1 MTAAAGTTTI
11 TAQGTVDSRPW
22 YREPWPW
29 IVMAGPAIVIVAG
42 VITAWIAF
50 AGADGLVSDDYY
62 KQGLA
67 INRVIARGEAAA
79 QRGLAGELAIGAS
92 GELRVRLEQRADQTP
107 LPAAVRVRLVHPT
120 RASEDRVVE
129 ALRSEA
135 GDYRAQ
141 VDRPAGLQWHA
152 VVDTSE
158 WRLEGSLPADGGAA
172 RLAAK

>member
-1 MTAAAGTTTI
+1 MTAAATTTTT
-11 TAQGTVDSRPW
+11 TAQGTVDGRPW

-29 IVMAGPAIVIVAG
+29 IVMAGPAVVIVAG

-67 INRVIARGEAAA
+67 INRVIARGETAA
-79 QRGLAGELAIGAS
+79 QRGIAGELAIDRQGD
-92 GELRVRLEQRADQTP
+92 LRLRLEQRADQPP

-129 ALRSEA
+129 AVRGDA

-152 VVDTSE
+152 VVDTPE